1 MKDAKKTF
9 QLICKI
15 AEWVLTIAV
24 IALSLYCIV
33 GVCMNKGSEF
43 YLFGYKPVVV
53 LSGSMEPYMET
64 NSLVIVKQT
73 KDIQEEDVVMFHID
87 KDNMVC
93 HRVMDIDDEGNITT
107 KGDNNDVEDFET
119 ITVDDIEG
127 KVVVRMNFLSP
138 IISKLR

>member
-9 QLICKI
+9 QMIRKV
-15 AEWVLTIAV
+15 AEWVLTIAI

-33 GVCMNKGSEF
+33 GVIAKGSEF
-43 YLFGYKPVVV
+43 YFFGYKPVVV

-73 KDIQEEDVVMFHID
+73 KGIQEKDVVMFHLD
-87 KDNMVC
+87 EDNMVC
-93 HRVMDIDDEGNITT
+93 HRVMDIDDEGSITT
-107 KGDNNDVEDFET
+107 KGDNNDVADFEK
-119 ITVDDIEG
+119 ITVDDVEG

-138 IISKLR
+138 IINKFR

>member
-9 QLICKI
+9 QMIRKV
-15 AEWVLTIAV
+15 AEWVLTIAI

-33 GVCMNKGSEF
+33 GVFTKGSEF
-43 YLFGYKPVVV
+43 YFFGYKPVVV

-73 KDIQEEDVVMFHID
+73 KGIQEKDVVMFHLD
-87 KDNMVC
+87 EDNMVC
-93 HRVMDIDDEGNITT
+93 HRVMDIDDEGSITT
-107 KGDNNDVEDFET
+107 KGDNNDVADFEK
-119 ITVDDIEG
+119 ITVDDVEG

>member
-9 QLICKI
+9 QLIRKV
-15 AEWVLTIAV
+15 AEWVLTIAI

-33 GVCMNKGSEF
+33 GVIAKGSEF
-43 YLFGYKPVVV
+43 YFFGYKPVVV

-73 KDIQEEDVVMFHID
+73 KDIQEKDVVMFHLD
-87 KDNMVC
+87 EDNMVC

-107 KGDNNDVEDFET
+107 KGDNNDVADFEK
-119 ITVDDIEG
+119 ITVDDVEG

-138 IISKLR
+138 IISKFR

>member
-9 QLICKI
+9 QMIRKV
-15 AEWVLTIAV
+15 AEWVLTIAI

-33 GVCMNKGSEF
+33 GVLTKGSEF
-43 YLFGYKPVVV
+43 YFFGYKPVVV

-73 KDIQEEDVVMFHID
+73 KDIQEKDVVMFHLD
-87 KDNMVC
+87 ENNMVC
-93 HRVMDIDDEGNITT
+93 HRVMD
-107 KGDNNDVEDFET
+107 F
-119 ITVDDIEG
+119 
-127 KVVVRMNFLSP
+127 FSP

>member
-9 QLICKI
+9 QMIRKV
-15 AEWVLTIAV
+15 AEWVLTIAI

-33 GVCMNKGSEF
+33 GVIAKGSEF
-43 YLFGYKPVVV
+43 YFFGYKPVVV

-73 KDIQEEDVVMFHID
+73 KDIQEKDVVMFHLD
-87 KDNMVC
+87 EDNMVC
-93 HRVMDIDDEGNITT
+93 HRVMDIDDEGSITT
-107 KGDNNDVEDFET
+107 KGDNNDVADFEK
-119 ITVDDIEG
+119 ITVDDVEG
-127 KVVVRMNFLSP
+127 KVVARMNFLSP

>member
-9 QLICKI
+9 QMIRKV
-15 AEWVLTIAV
+15 AEWVLTIAI

-33 GVCMNKGSEF
+33 GVIAKGSEF
-43 YLFGYKPVVV
+43 YFFGYKPVVV

-73 KDIQEEDVVMFHID
+73 KDIQEKDVVMSHLD
-87 KDNMVC
+87 EDNMVC
-93 HRVMDIDDEGNITT
+93 HRVMDIDDEGSITT
-107 KGDNNDVEDFET
+107 KGDNNDVADFEK
-119 ITVDDIEG
+119 ITVDDVEG

>member
-9 QLICKI
+9 QMIRKV
-15 AEWVLTIAV
+15 AEWVLTIAI

-33 GVCMNKGSEF
+33 GVIAKGSEF
-43 YLFGYKPVVV
+43 YFFGYKPVVV

-73 KDIQEEDVVMFHID
+73 KDIQEKDVVMFHLD
-87 KDNMVC
+87 EDNMVC

-107 KGDNNDVEDFET
+107 KGDNNVVADFEK
-119 ITVDDIEG
+119 ITVDDVEG

-138 IISKLR
+138 IINKFR

>member
-9 QLICKI
+9 QMIRKV
-15 AEWVLTIAV
+15 AEWVLTIAI

-33 GVCMNKGSEF
+33 GVIAKGSEF
-43 YLFGYKPVVV
+43 YFFGYKPVVV

-73 KDIQEEDVVMFHID
+73 KGIQEKDVVMFHLD
-87 KDNMVC
+87 EDNMVC

-107 KGDNNDVEDFET
+107 KGDNNDVADFEK
-119 ITVDDIEG
+119 ITVDDVEG

-138 IISKLR
+138 IINKFR

>member
-9 QLICKI
+9 QMIRKV
-15 AEWVLTIAV
+15 AEWVLTIAI

-33 GVCMNKGSEF
+33 GVIAKGSEF
-43 YLFGYKPVVV
+43 YFFGYKPVVV

-73 KDIQEEDVVMFHID
+73 KGIQEKDVVMFHLD
-87 KDNMVC
+87 EDNMVC

-107 KGDNNDVEDFET
+107 TGDNNVVADFEK
-119 ITVDDIEG
+119 ITVDDVEG

-138 IISKLR
+138 IINKFR